1 MERFVAFD
9 IETFCPIEELSQ
21 EELLYLIGRKDLLS
35 KDRLYREISTN
46 PYVSY
51 VISFAFFFIE
61 SNIAEVYYVCEEEK
75 EEIKDYAI
83 NHRVIKVF
91 YKPIVMNSGLL
102 EAERMLLEYFWEKFS
117 TIERPITFHGESFDM
132 EFMRIRTIIHGLKPK
147 SFMDYLRSKY
157 TYNIDLKEFFRFAK
171 NNYSLS
177 FISRRFNLP
186 VDKGDM
192 DGSKVREAFL
202 NKRYKDIAEYNL
214 RDVIITGL
222 LYERVKDYI
231 HWHGD
236 DFPQL
241 KERMLN
247 LLESKN
253 MLEPKE
259 FLKYVLEKDILTS
272 AETSKLINFYLL
284 KQNKASNQRQMDK
297 PKENTVSEKQI
308 GFLRDLAQKV
318 DVDMEEVCDQ
328 LSSYTIRQVIQSLEE
343 EEIT

>member
-1 MERFVAFD
+1 MERIAAFD

-202 NKRYKDIAEYNL
+202 NERYKDIADYNL

-231 HWHGD
+231 HGYEEGL
-236 DFPQL
+236 PQL
-241 KERMLN
+241 RDYMLK

-253 MLEPKE
+253 MLEVKG
-259 FLKYVLEKDILTS
+259 FLDYVLEKGVLTS
-272 AETSKLINFYLL
+272 EDASKLIDLYKVKLTL
-284 KQNKASNQRQMDK
+284 SQRQADQS
-297 PKENTVSEKQI
+297 KEKMVTENQI
-308 GFLRDLAQKV
+308 NYIRSLAQKV
-318 DVDMEEVCDQ
+318 DLDMEEVCNQ
-328 LSSYTIRQVIQSLEE
+328 LSSFTIRQIIQSLEE